1 MILGIYAVNDSK
13 AGNMAAPFFVI
24 NDNVAIRS
32 FTFAA
37 NDPNLDLNRYPSDY
51 VLYKL
56 GEFDNETGSFDILP
70 IPQNLGSA
78 AQYLVNKGVI
88 ENAS

>member
-1 MILGIYAVNDSK
+1 MILSIYAVNDSK
-13 AGNMAAPFFVI
+13 AGSMAAPFFCI

-32 FTFAA
+32 FTTAA
-37 NDPNLDLNRYPSDY
+37 NDPSLDLNRYPSDY

-56 GEFDNETGSFDILP
+56 GEFDNATGAFDILP
-70 IPQNLGSA
+70 IPENLGSA
-78 AQYLVNKGVI
+78 AQFIINKGVI